1 MTVSL
6 ASTRADD
13 SASIRLVERFTAF
26 FGPTTRQRVISSALD
41 LDWKDFVNFDQ
52 RFTRPAEVDILLGDG
67 SKAHD
72 ELGWMPEVD
81 FKGLVK
87 MMVEHD
93 FDLAYREKRAL
104 ES

>member
-1 MTVSL
+1 MQDVGQSEAL
-6 ASTRADD
+6 AKQSVKCEKRAF
-13 SASIRLVERFTAF
+13 SCEKY
-26 FGPTTRQRVISSALD
+26 GLD
-41 LDWKDFVNFDQ
+41 LDRKDFVNFDQ